1 MEKRKKIKKF
11 CLVFCFIIIFLLGI
25 GICIFLNS
33 KRYYSPQY
41 NSNYITGINIINIV
55 NKDIKNKYQFVFLSD
70 LHASILDENEKDE
83 QIKKSLIERRNLFAS
98 LNPNNC
104 SVEEIFE
111 EIINYTNNSKADAL
125 LLSGDIIDS
134 PANSNIN
141 FLRQNLKN
149 LKTKY
154 LYTLG
159 NHDWSFAWEYH
170 TQKTKETFRPKF
182 NEFMDNLEVSYL
194 EYKDL
199 IVLAIDDSTNQISE
213 SSLEK
218 IKNILEK
225 NKPTIAMLHVPI
237 NTEYIK
243 EETLKIRNIVSSIG
257 GSGIKIEES
266 TQKAIDMILSEKY
279 KVFYIISGHI
289 HINLQDKIGAK
300 NIPEVISAPA
310 YEGKIN
316 LIKIN
321 N

>member
-1 MEKRKKIKKF
+1 M
-11 CLVFCFIIIFLLGI
+11 LGI

-83 QIKKSLIERRNLFAS
+83 QIKKFLIERRNLFAS
-98 LNPNNC
+98 SNPNNC

-170 TQKTKETFRPKF
+170 TQETKETFRPKF

-199 IVLAIDDSTNQISE
+199 IILAIDDSTNQISE

-225 NKPTIAMLHVPI
+225 NKPTIVMLHVPI

-243 EETLKIRNIVSSIG
+243 EETLKIRNRVSSIG

-266 TQKAIDMILSEKY
+266 IQKAIDMILSEKY